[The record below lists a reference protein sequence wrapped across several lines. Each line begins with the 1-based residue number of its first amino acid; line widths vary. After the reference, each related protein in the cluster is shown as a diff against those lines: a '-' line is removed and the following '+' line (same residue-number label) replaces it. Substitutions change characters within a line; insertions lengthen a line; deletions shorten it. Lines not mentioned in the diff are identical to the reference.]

1 MVTEI
6 KKRYYSWN
14 AAPEMNFYSFDIW
27 EFQDNE
33 TLKVLPKQ
41 QPIIFNIT
49 AMDTV
54 TDTYT
59 LRYIE
64 LLAH

>member
-1 MVTEI
+1 
-6 KKRYYSWN
+6 
-14 AAPEMNFYSFDIW
+14 MNFYSFDIW